1 MSLDS
6 EIKVLRNLSHRS
18 IVRYFGME
26 VLKSKMH
33 TFMEYMPGGSVC
45 DYASRNGGLSEEKV
59 RSYCNQILDGI
70 AYLHLSMVIHRDI
83 KGANIL
89 LTADYKHANILLT
102 ADYKAS

>member
-33 TFMEYMPGGSVC
+33 TFMEYMPGVRFMKVILYIMRSSA
-45 DYASRNGGLSEEKV
+45 DASLFAARLHVVHYEWID
-59 RSYCNQILDGI
+59 CNFND
-70 AYLHLSMVIHRDI
+70 H
-83 KGANIL
+83 
-89 LTADYKHANILLT
+89 
-102 ADYKAS
+102 